1 MNLKPLLIKSLQA
14 AIEAGTA
21 ILEIYR
27 SDFKI
32 EEKADNSPLT
42 LADKRSHD
50 VISHYLSEFKIP
62 ILSEEGRSIP
72 YEERRAWDT
81 FWLVDPLDGTKEF
94 IKKNGEFTVNIA
106 IVRNRTPHAGV
117 ICIPDKKVIYFAAK
131 SIGAYRIAVDKIT
144 AILNAEVEKSPD
156 HQIDE
161 LLNNVTDHAHRLPI
175 RETSNSPYTI
185 IGSRSHATPELEI
198 FVQEKRREY
207 GSVQFMSAGSSLK
220 FCLVA
225 EGKADIY
232 PRLGLTMEWDT
243 AAGQAVVENAGGRV
257 LGYETNEPLIYNKK
271 NLLNPW
277 FIVSREAGNK

>member
-27 SDFKI
+27 SDFSI

-62 ILSEEGRSIP
+62 ILSEEGKSIP

-106 IVRNRTPHAGV
+106 IVRKRRPHAGV
-117 ICIPDKKVIYFAAK
+117 ICIPDKKVIYFAAEN
-131 SIGAYRIAVDKIT
+131 IGAYRIEVDKIT
-144 AILNAEVEKSPD
+144 SILNAEVKKSRN
-156 HQIDE
+156 HQLAE
-161 LLNNVTDHAHRLPI
+161 LLRNVTDQAQRLPI
-175 RETSNSPYTI
+175 PRALSSAYKI
-185 IGSRSHATPELEI
+185 IGSRSHATPELEM
-198 FVQEKRREY
+198 FVQEKRLEY
-207 GSVQFMSAGSSLK
+207 GSVQFISAGSSLK